1 MIEFIKAVFQI
12 YPVTMWIS
20 FAGLGLIFFGGR
32 NWASIGFWLIGGV
45 IAFMVMI
52 YIIVEEREEW
62 IRKKNRGE

>member
-1 MIEFIKAVFQI
+1 MIDFIKAEFQI

-20 FAGLGLIFFGGR
+20 VVGIGFIFFGGR

-45 IAFMVMI
+45 IAFMIMI
-52 YIIVEEREEW
+52 YIIVEEREDW

>member
-1 MIEFIKAVFQI
+1 MIDFIKAVFQI

-20 FAGLGLIFFGGR
+20 VAGLGFIFFGGR

-45 IAFMVMI
+45 IAFMIMI
-52 YIIVEEREEW
+52 YIILEEREEW

>member
-1 MIEFIKAVFQI
+1 MIDFIKAVFQI

-20 FAGLGLIFFGGR
+20 VAGLGFIFFGGR

-45 IAFMVMI
+45 IAFMIMI

>member
-1 MIEFIKAVFQI
+1 MIDFIKAVFQI
-12 YPVTMWIS
+12 YPVTMWFS
-20 FAGLGLIFFGGR
+20 VAGLGFIFFGGR

-45 IAFMVMI
+45 IAFMIMI